1 MNNNNITYE
10 EIPLLDFVSN
20 DKLFNAVTKVLDT
33 AKNAIK
39 SDRDFYKN
47 SVDPFSA
54 LFDATT
60 AEITIEAWV
69 KLEKGRQRQ
78 KTLQNSIGEFHEEI
92 LGSVAEW
99 ERLPVG
105 HLVDVISKENQVISE
120 VKNKHNTTKGSDK
133 KEIYNNLKHALATPE
148 YSNFTAYYVEI
159 IPKSAKTYNKPFTPS
174 DNRTKTKMSENP
186 DIRIIDGRSFYE
198 LVTGDKLALDKL
210 YKIIPRVIAD
220 ILNKPSITEYSGEEL
235 FHTLFTKAFYR

>member
-1 MNNNNITYE
+1 VNDQVVYE
-10 EIPLLDFVSN
+10 ETPLLVFISN
-20 DKLFNAVTKVLDT
+20 DALFSAVDTVLSK

-39 SDRDFYKN
+39 SERDFYKN

-54 LFDATT
+54 LFDAAT
-60 AEITIEAWV
+60 AEITIDAWV

-78 KTLQNSIGEFHEEI
+78 KTLQNAIGEFHEEI
-92 LGSVAEW
+92 LGSVANW

-105 HLVDVISKENQVISE
+105 HLIDVISKGKKVISE

-133 KEIYNNLKHALATPE
+133 KEIYNNLKYALSTPE
-148 YSNFTAYYVEI
+148 YKDFTAYYVEV

-174 DNRTKTKMSENP
+174 DNRTKTKMPENP
-186 DIRIIDGRSFYE
+186 NIRIIDGKSFYE

-210 YKIIPRVIAD
+210 YKVLPRVIAD
-220 ILNKPSITEYSGEEL
+220 ILSKPSITDYSGEEL